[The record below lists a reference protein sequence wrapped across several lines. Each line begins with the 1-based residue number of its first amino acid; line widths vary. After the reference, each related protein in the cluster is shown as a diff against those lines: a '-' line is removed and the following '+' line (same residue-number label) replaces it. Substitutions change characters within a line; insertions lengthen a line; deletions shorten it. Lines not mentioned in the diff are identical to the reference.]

1 MSRIILPVTALVF
14 FIFESIFANLFS
26 GGMFGS
32 DRIYA
37 PRFIMVFIVFL
48 TIYGS
53 KRSGI
58 LYGLI
63 LGLCY
68 DVVYTEVLGIHTFLL
83 PALAYLISKT
93 MKVLQSNLLIAIFV
107 SVFYVGLLELVDYQM
122 NVLIH
127 FAKMSYQ
134 EFAQMR
140 LIPTLLLNLAFII
153 IFSFPLRQLVEKFE
167 TRVDGVL

>member
-1 MSRIILPVTALVF
+1 MSRFILPATALVF

-32 DRIYA
+32 DRIYV
-37 PRFIMVFIVFL
+37 PRFIMIFIAFL

-53 KRSGI
+53 RRSGI

-63 LGLCY
+63 LGICY
-68 DVVYTEVLGIHTFLL
+68 DVVYTEILGIYTFLL
-83 PALAYLISKT
+83 PGLAYLISKT
-93 MKVLQSNLLIAIFV
+93 MKVLQSNLLVAIFV

-122 NVLIH
+122 NVLIN

-140 LIPTLLLNLAFII
+140 LFPTLLLNLAFII
-153 IFSFPLRQLVEKFE
+153 IFSFPLRQLMEKYE
-167 TRVDGVL
+167 TKIDSVL